1 MKFSLNPM
9 GVGYLTISAVCTVLS
24 FIGLQYGTELSY
36 MKLKSDGLMGE
47 NLLQRGVATRVLE
60 LLLSS
65 HTTFAL
71 VVNFVL
77 NIFILT
83 ILALKVLRISIS

>member
-1 MKFSLNPM
+1 
-9 GVGYLTISAVCTVLS
+9 
-24 FIGLQYGTELSY
+24 
-36 MKLKSDGLMGE
+36 MGE

-60 LLLSS
+60 LLLGSY
-65 HTTFAL
+65 TTFAL
-71 VVNFVL
+71 VVNFIL

>member
-60 LLLSS
+60 LLLGSYTS
-65 HTTFAL
+65 FAL